1 MARPEEAVEAAMK
14 LAVKESAAL
23 KRLASMPGKVSAS
36 SDAQAIHARA
46 QGALAE
52 ATQRLQVMA
61 QSPVKSDLSAQQLHR
76 VKEQKLRENL
86 QKLSKDLGDAWGQW
100 LKAEE
105 AWQKSVASSPA
116 PAVSAD
122 MQSEGSKAQLQRQEE
137 VAAAEVQ
144 LHAAMVDEYVQDVAN
159 VSQNVRDMQ
168 RALLDLALLTEA
180 QGEQLEN
187 IEKGMEQ
194 ASASTDGAVRELRVT
209 QRNQISYRRILCM
222 VLMALLLAVA
232 TCAAAI
238 HRSS

>member
-105 AWQKSVASSPA
+105 AWQKSVASSPP
-116 PAVSAD
+116 PAEAD

-137 VAAAEVQ
+137 VSAAEVQ

-159 VSQNVRDMQ
+159 VSQNVRDVQ

-194 ASASTDGAVRELRVT
+194 ASASTDGAVRELRIT

>member
-1 MARPEEAVEAAMK
+1 MK
-14 LAVKESAAL
+14 LAVKESTAL
-23 KRLASMPGKVSAS
+23 KRLAAMPGRLQAS
-36 SDAQAIHARA
+36 SDAQASHARA

-61 QSPVKSDLSAQQLHR
+61 QSPVKNDLSAQQLHR

-86 QKLSKDLGDAWGQW
+86 QKLSKDLSDAWGQW

-105 AWQKSVASSPA
+105 AWQKSVASA
-116 PAVSAD
+116 PAAAPES
-122 MQSEGSKAQLQRQEE
+122 MQSEGDEAQMQRQAEE
-137 VAAAEVQ
+137 VSTGEVQ
-144 LHAAMVDEYVQDVAN
+144 FHAAMVDEYVQDVAT

-180 QGEQLEN
+180 QGGVLDN

-194 ASASTDGAVRELRVT
+194 ASASTDGAVRELRIT
-209 QRNQISYRRILCM
+209 QSNQMSYRRILCM
-222 VLMALLLAVA
+222 VLVALLIGVA

-238 HRSS
+238 HRSSA

>member
-116 PAVSAD
+116 PTEAD
-122 MQSEGSKAQLQRQEE
+122 QSEGSKAQLQRQEE

-194 ASASTDGAVRELRVT
+194 ASASTDGAVRELRIT